1 MHKKIESELVSL
13 AHSILQLKNKDDV
26 LVLKEKAREI
36 YEKLSVL
43 AFVDRLI
50 EATPAV
56 SKDEILERVET
67 FGNIIEGKNLTN
79 ELQEVSTEE
88 IKEVAVEIIK
98 EEKTEEVVFEKQ
110 ELVAEKETIVIE
122 EKEVE
127 AIPEELDVK
136 EEKTK
141 TQEEDLFSIKK
152 EEKIVLAVTKNTLEK
167 ELEGTIS
174 LDVSS
179 EIFENAVR
187 IATPRKS
194 LNDVFIGNNLQIG
207 LNDRIAFVKHLFD
220 GSQEDFN
227 RVLSQLNSY
236 KTEKEAIQ
244 FVSNMVKLDYDWKG
258 KELYEERFITLI
270 TRKFT

>member
-136 EEKTK
+136 EEK
-141 TQEEDLFSIKK
+141 
-152 EEKIVLAVTKNTLEK
+152 IVLAVTKNTLEK